1 MCSRMNVEGA
11 LNVTFLRHEADG
23 LEVGIGLRTLWNGV
37 ACDRI
42 SLSLVTDGMAN
53 ILLRAND

>member
-1 MCSRMNVEGA
+1 MNVEGA